1 MTENNISPSI
11 NLAEHSGHSGQKII
25 DARLA
30 GIRPATNLKVSNR
43 FLLLGLFY
51 VLLVMLSTP
60 AMAAPF
66 HVLFERDAD
75 GTAGNEL
82 AVVSYPTLTDLVNN
96 TSSFTQFTQVDVSAA
111 FSVGGATYDGSAYRV
126 LFERDADGT
135 AGNELAVVSYPTL
148 TDLVNNTSS
157 FTQFTQVDV
166 SAAFSVGGATYDGSA
181 YRVLFERDAD
191 GTAGNELAVVSY
203 PTLTDLVNN
212 TSSFT
217 QFAQVDVSAAF
228 SVGGF
233 DYDFD
238 DDIYRVLFERDAD
251 GTAGN
256 ELAVVSYPTL
266 TDLVNNTSSF
276 TQFTQVDVS
285 AAFSVGG
292 FYTESKQG
300 PPSQPVSEPAT
311 LILLGSGLLA
321 MTLLKSRW
329 RSNLVK

>member
-1 MTENNISPSI
+1 MSRPANALCEANLMRNWYVLFYAEATMTENNISPSI

-25 DARLA
+25 EARLA

-60 AMAAPF
+60 AMATPI
-66 HVLFERDAD
+66 HVLFERDVD

-96 TSSFTQFTQVDVSAA
+96 TSSFTQFTQVDVS
-111 FSVGGATYDGSAYRV
+111 G
-126 LFERDADGT
+126 
-135 AGNELAVVSYPTL
+135 
-148 TDLVNNTSS
+148 
-157 FTQFTQVDV
+157 
-166 SAAFSVGGATYDGSA
+166 
-181 YRVLFERDAD
+181 
-191 GTAGNELAVVSY
+191 
-203 PTLTDLVNN
+203 
-212 TSSFT
+212 
-217 QFAQVDVSAAF
+217 AF

-238 DDIYRVLFERDAD
+238 DDISRVLFERDMD

-256 ELAVVSYPTL
+256 ELAFVSYPTL
-266 TDLVNNTSSF
+266 TNLISNTSSF

-285 AAFSVGG
+285 GAFSVGG

-311 LILLGSGLLA
+311 LILFGSGLLA